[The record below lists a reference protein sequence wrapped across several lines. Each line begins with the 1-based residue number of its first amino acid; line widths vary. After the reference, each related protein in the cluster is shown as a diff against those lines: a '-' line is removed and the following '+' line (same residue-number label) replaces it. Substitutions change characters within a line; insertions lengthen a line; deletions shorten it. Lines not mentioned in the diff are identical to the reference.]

1 MSNNQTILITGGCGF
16 VGRHL
21 VNHLLENNLY
31 QKIVVCCYHEQINQI
46 LFKKS
51 NRLFF
56 AKADLLQPEKYKAV
70 LAKHKPDDIIHL
82 AAIARFRQG
91 EENPED
97 TVKANFFGTV
107 KLLQFAQQVNVKRFL
122 YVSSNLARN
131 PKGVTG
137 STKYLVEAY
146 IKNLTTPPD
155 VFSIRL
161 PNVIDSP
168 GAVTLIF
175 KHQIEEGKAITLT
188 DQRMTRKFIT
198 PEQSAKDLLFALNNC
213 HHRDIYINNKPSTP
227 IMELAQKMILDS
239 GKNIP
244 VKFIG
249 MRPGEK
255 LEEENY
261 PAHTIANTAHQ
272 DIFILTE
279 HQHTAESIH
288 QAINLLNKKAKPET
302 IDKIKAL
309 FKMQ

>member
-31 QKIVVCCYHEQINQI
+31 QKIVVCCHHKQTDLL
-46 LFKKS
+46 LFRIS
-51 NRLFF
+51 NHLFF
-56 AKADLLQPEKYKAV
+56 DKADLLQPEKYKAV

-137 STKYLVEAY
+137 STKYLVEAF
-146 IKNLTTPPD
+146 IRTMETPPA

-175 KHQIEEGKAITLT
+175 KQQIEEGKAITLT

-198 PEQSAKDLLFALNNC
+198 PEQSAKDLLFALNNS

-227 IMELAQKMILDS
+227 ITELAQQMISNS

-255 LEEENY
+255 LEEEDY
-261 PAHTIANTAHQ
+261 PASTISSTKNKTL
-272 DIFILTE
+272 FLLTE
-279 HQHTAESIH
+279 NQHTKANIASSM
-288 QAINLLNKKAKPET
+288 QLLKG
-302 IDKIKAL
+302 KITSEL
-309 FKMQ
+309 FDRVQTVFE

>member
-1 MSNNQTILITGGCGF
+1 MSNEQTILITGGCGF

-21 VNHLLENNLY
+21 VNHILENNLY
-31 QKIVVCCYHEQINQI
+31 QNIVVCCHHKQINQV

-51 NRLFF
+51 NRLIFVN
-56 AKADLLQPEKYKAV
+56 ADLLHPEKYKAV

-91 EENPED
+91 EDNPED

-107 KLLQFAQQVNVKRFL
+107 ELLQLAKQFKVKRFL

-137 STKYLVEAY
+137 STKYLVEAF
-146 IKNLTTPPD
+146 IRTMEAPTA

-161 PNVIDSP
+161 PNVIDAP

-175 KHQIEEGKAITLT
+175 KRQIKERKAITLT
-188 DQRMTRKFIT
+188 DKRMTRKFIT
-198 PEQSAKDLLFALNNC
+198 PEQSARDLLFALNNG

-227 IMELAQKMILDS
+227 IIELAQQMISDS

-249 MRPGEK
+249 IRPGEK
-255 LEEENY
+255 LEEEDY
-261 PAHTIANTAHQ
+261 PNHTIAATANQ
-272 DIFILTE
+272 DIYRLTE
-279 HQHTAESIH
+279 HQHTAENIQ

-309 FKMQ
+309 FKMK